1 MDRALPEYN
10 TILHQKWIA
19 ENRRTHK
26 KKIRDTKCIVDNKL
40 PLALKYPHIKSKK
53 ELIIEGKSKFKISIF
68 KLILFFI
75 LNYREMHTNRKIKS
89 SSPRKDDQHTRR
101 ASDSSSTIQCNKVFA
116 EEFE

>member
-26 KKIRDTKCIVDNKL
+26 KKIRDTRCVVDNKL

-53 ELIIEGKSKFKISIF
+53 ELIIEERCTQIEKSNRLLLEKMTN
-68 KLILFFI
+68 ILAGPATHHQQFSATKY
-75 LNYREMHTNRKIKS
+75 LQKNSNS
-89 SSPRKDDQHTRR
+89 
-101 ASDSSSTIQCNKVFA
+101 AV
-116 EEFE
+116 